1 MESIL
6 GFNNGKRSWG
16 SGMQRHQLDH
26 MQTTCTSLQTDYYI
40 NTTSLNFYRPD
51 GLCVSQPTVLWHWR
65 ADVNWTSY
73 WDTELTAIVSMI
85 QHVRN
90 CGFIIVIIDKQ
101 QYFYTDKTHTSQIT
115 GHRLATT
122 HQHMMRPRLHQ
133 FHGKGVH
140 SIHEHSLNANL

>member
-1 MESIL
+1 
-6 GFNNGKRSWG
+6 
-16 SGMQRHQLDH
+16 
-26 MQTTCTSLQTDYYI
+26 
-40 NTTSLNFYRPD
+40 
-51 GLCVSQPTVLWHWR
+51 
-65 ADVNWTSY
+65 
-73 WDTELTAIVSMI
+73 MI

-140 SIHEHSLNANL
+140 SIREHSLNANLRAEICADASMAVHGKLSSLTGGSL